1 MKKFIFVLMWIQF
14 GWMILSGIFGDFI
27 FKFLDYPAYIS
38 ALNYSN
44 DFIAFWVLYVAWRVT
59 PESKQ

>member
-1 MKKFIFVLMWIQF
+1 MWIQF